1 MEKIEA
7 TVTGRVLE
15 IHVQVGS
22 KVNVGDDVA
31 KIESMKME
39 IPVSAEY
46 AGTVTAVAI
55 SVDDTVEEG
64 QVIIELEG

>member
-15 IHVQVGS
+15 VLVQVGS
-22 KVNVGDDVA
+22 KINVGDDVA

-55 SVDDTVEEG
+55 SVDDSVEEG
-64 QVIIELEG
+64 QVIIELEA

>member
-1 MEKIEA
+1 MMEKIEA

-15 IHVQVGS
+15 ILVQVGS
-22 KVNVGDDVA
+22 KINVGDDVA

-39 IPVSAEY
+39 IPVSTEY

-55 SVDDTVEEG
+55 
-64 QVIIELEG
+64 

>member
-15 IHVQVGS
+15 ILVQVGS
-22 KVNVGDDVA
+22 KVIVGDDVA

-46 AGTVTAVAI
+46 AGTVTAVAV
-55 SVDDTVEEG
+55 SVDDSVEEG
-64 QVIIELEG
+64 QVIIELEA

>member
-31 KIESMKME
+31 KIESMKIE

>member
-15 IHVQVGS
+15 VLVQVGS
-22 KVNVGDDVA
+22 KVNVGDDVV

-39 IPVSAEY
+39 IPVSSEY
-46 AGTVTAVAI
+46 AGTVRSIGIA
-55 SVDDTVEEG
+55 VDDSVEEG
-64 QVIIELEG
+64 QAIIELEA

>member
-15 IHVQVGS
+15 ILVQVGS
-22 KVNVGDDVA
+22 KINVGDDVA

-39 IPVSAEY
+39 SPVSTEY

-55 SVDDTVEEG
+55 SVDDSVEEG
-64 QVIIELEG
+64 QVIIELEA

>member
-15 IHVQVGS
+15 ILVQVGS
-22 KVNVGDDVA
+22 KINVGDDVA

-39 IPVSAEY
+39 IPVSTEY
-46 AGTVTAVAI
+46 AGTVTVVAI
-55 SVDDTVEEG
+55 SVDDSVEEG
-64 QVIIELEG
+64 QVIIELEA

>member
-15 IHVQVGS
+15 VLVQVGS
-22 KVNVGDDVA
+22 KVNVGDDVV

-39 IPVSAEY
+39 IPVSSEY
-46 AGTVTAVAI
+46 AGTVRSIAI
-55 SVDDTVEEG
+55 AVDDSVEEG
-64 QVIIELEG
+64 QAIIELEA